1 MDIIGYLPP
10 SIKEVTSL
18 MIEKDLRLRFPLEE
32 LQVLLEAEKEED
44 LEELPPGPTVE
55 DAVTSVE
62 EYTEVKS
69 SQASE
74 ESEDNFS
81 DDFQQDSDEDDAL

>member
-55 DAVTSVE
+55 DAVTSLE
-62 EYTEVKS
+62 ESTEVK